1 MPPLLDGTT
10 LFLFLLL
17 AILAT
22 EPWRH
27 LGVIWAGKI
36 TPDSQVLQ
44 WVRAISTA
52 LIAALIVRLVINPA
66 GPLAETSLTIRCSAL
81 LFALATYYLC
91 KQNLLLAITGGALTV
106 AVLMEVSG

>member
-1 MPPLLDGTT
+1 MSVTT
-10 LFLFLLL
+10 DITPYLLFLLL

-36 TPDSQVLQ
+36 TPESEVLQ

-66 GPLAETSLTIRCSAL
+66 GPLAETTLALRCTAL
-81 LFALATYYLC
+81 AAALATYYLC
-91 KQNLLLAITGGALTV
+91 KQNLLLAISIGALTLV
-106 AVLMEVSG
+106 VLMEVSG